1 MHRVDWRGICGVLA
15 LAAIVW
21 LAASAPAPAATNYVE
36 CQHPVVTGVEVS
48 HLRDVSAST
57 ACPVAL
63 ALFRWENKDDHIR
76 ELYVC
81 KGKSPG
87 KPVLRRHSFEG
98 WALSIA
104 RSGFFEMSRGRSS
117 FAVSGTDFPVIC
129 D

>member
-1 MHRVDWRGICGVLA
+1 MGTTA
-15 LAAIVW
+15 T
-21 LAASAPAPAATNYVE
+21 AATTKYIE

-48 HLRDVSAST
+48 HLRHVSTRT

-76 ELYVC
+76 KLYVC
-81 KGKSPG
+81 KGKPPG
-87 KPVLRRHSFEG
+87 RPVLKTHSFEG

-104 RSGFFEMSRGRSS
+104 KSGFFEMSRGRGS

-129 D
+129 N